1 MNWSVV
7 LGWVITDEH
16 RNDFVGLVFENKKR
30 FFEMCHWCVTVR
42 HSSDAP
48 VTHRDTL
55 MINLLDIAFRVAP
68 SIGMELV

>member
-16 RNDFVGLVFENKKR
+16 RNDFVGLDFENKQ
-30 FFEMCHWCVTVR
+30 FFRDVSLVCHLCVTVR

-48 VTHRDTL
+48 VTHQ
-55 MINLLDIAFRVAP
+55 
-68 SIGMELV
+68 